1 MNAADLSIQDLA
13 KSLGE
18 EYTVREIDLEQVVYR
33 DFGNGFNVEI
43 SGMHTTRASAR
54 ATIYLWHGEGQR
66 ESSIIL
72 AVDGV
77 SRERIGIKVNMLYE
91 ISEIMVQNN
100 VSHDDIISLGW
111 RMEHLYDR

>member
-43 SGMHTTRASAR
+43 SGMHTTRASAK
-54 ATIYLWHGEGQR
+54 ASIYLWYGDKQF
-66 ESSIIL
+66 SCSIIL
-72 AVDGV
+72 SVHNV
-77 SRERIGIKVNMLYE
+77 SRVEIGANVDALHE
-91 ISEIMVQNN
+91 ISEILANN
-100 VSHDDIISLGW
+100 NMSRDDMIALGG
-111 RMEHLYDR
+111 RIEQLYDR